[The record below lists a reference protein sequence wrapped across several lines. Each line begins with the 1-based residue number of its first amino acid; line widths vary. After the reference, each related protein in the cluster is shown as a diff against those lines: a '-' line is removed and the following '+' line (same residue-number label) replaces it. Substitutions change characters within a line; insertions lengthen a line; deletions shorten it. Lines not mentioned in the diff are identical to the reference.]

1 MSNVINRKK
10 SRRVTIYEVAKEAG
24 VSLATVSRVI
34 NGSEVVKEVTRK
46 KVEEA
51 ITHLGY
57 KPNAIAQ
64 GLALSKTTTVG
75 LIVPEAGFSYVG
87 QVINGLLDV
96 AKIYKYNIMLHT
108 INEGISDVES
118 IVDDV
123 IKSRVDGVIVY
134 SDRITDRSIALLS
147 QYNIPIVVISNRVS
161 SDNICSVFVDI
172 EKAIFELCSK
182 YLASGVTDI
191 AIVGDH
197 RNINTTAMMLKGAK
211 RAFKDH
217 GLEFDNEITK
227 PKNYHSTFH
236 FLKDYFTDHKHQLVI
251 ANRDSQAMAV
261 LNAARENGIR
271 VPDEMEIVGV
281 IDTKYNSMMRPQ
293 ISSFSIPSYDL
304 GAVSMRLL
312 TKMLDAE
319 EITDKEKC
327 LKYLFTNRQT
337 TKLD

>member
-1 MSNVINRKK
+1 MTQTNRKK
-10 SRRVTIYEVAKEAG
+10 SRRVTIYEVAKEAD

-34 NGSEVVKEVTRK
+34 NGSEVVKEPTRR
-46 KVEEA
+46 KVEDA
-51 ITHLGY
+51 ISRLGY

-64 GLALSKTTTVG
+64 GLALSKTTSVG
-75 LIVPEAGFSYVG
+75 LIVPEASFSYVG

-108 INEGISDVES
+108 INEGITDVES

-134 SDRITDRSIALLS
+134 SDRITDRSISLLR

-172 EKAIFELCSK
+172 EKAIYELCSK
-182 YLASGVTDI
+182 YLSNGISDI
-191 AIVGDH
+191 AVVGDH
-197 RNINTTAMMLKGAK
+197 RNINTTSMMLEGAR
-211 RAFKDH
+211 RAFKEHD
-217 GLEFDNEITK
+217 LKFDSEIRK
-227 PKNYHSTFH
+227 PKNYHTTFH
-236 FLKDYFTDHKHQLVI
+236 YLKDYFLDHKHQLVI

-319 EITDKEKC
+319 EIADKEKC

-337 TKLD
+337 TKIY